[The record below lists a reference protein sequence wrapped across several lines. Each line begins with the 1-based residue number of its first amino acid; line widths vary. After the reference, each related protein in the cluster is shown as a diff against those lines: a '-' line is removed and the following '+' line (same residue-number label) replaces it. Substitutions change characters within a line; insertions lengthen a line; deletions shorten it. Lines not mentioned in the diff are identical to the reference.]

1 MEWARTAP
9 HGAFRLSEMML
20 SWSSPVRLMVLW
32 LLRIVDLSH
41 DKITTG
47 PPVLAVLISLSSSF
61 VGTQLVRNVTMNKT
75 VRVALVALLCV
86 GAAACQKKQEVK
98 APTPMPEQTTQTQTP
113 VSDGKYNPADLDTDA
128 CLRQRVVYFDF
139 DKTEIKPEFQQIM
152 ACHAKY
158 LQDRPTSHVRLEGNT
173 DERGTREYN
182 LGLGER
188 RGNAVSSAL
197 QSAGGSASQLE
208 VISYGKEKP
217 VCREHNE
224 DCWGKNRRVE
234 IVYTAQ

>member
-1 MEWARTAP
+1 
-9 HGAFRLSEMML
+9 
-20 SWSSPVRLMVLW
+20 
-32 LLRIVDLSH
+32 
-41 DKITTG
+41 
-47 PPVLAVLISLSSSF
+47 
-61 VGTQLVRNVTMNKT
+61 MNNT
-75 VRVALVALLCV
+75 VRIALVALLCV
-86 GAAACQKKQEVK
+86 GAAACSKKPEVK
-98 APTPMPEQTTQTQTP
+98 PQPPVEQTAPEPTAP
-113 VSDGKYNPADLDTDA
+113 VSDGKYTPADLDTDA

-139 DKTEIKPEFQQIM
+139 DKSEIKPEFQQIM

-158 LQDRPTSHVRLEGNT
+158 LQDRPSAQMRLEGNT

-188 RGNAVSSAL
+188 RANAVDSAL
-197 QSAGGSASQLE
+197 QANGASASQMT

-224 DCWGKNRRVE
+224 DCWSKNRRVE

>member
-1 MEWARTAP
+1 
-9 HGAFRLSEMML
+9 
-20 SWSSPVRLMVLW
+20 
-32 LLRIVDLSH
+32 
-41 DKITTG
+41 
-47 PPVLAVLISLSSSF
+47 
-61 VGTQLVRNVTMNKT
+61 MNKT
-75 VRVALVALLCV
+75 ARVALVALLCI
-86 GAAACQKKQEVK
+86 GAAACSKKQEVK
-98 APTPMPEQTTQTQTP
+98 PQPQPEQPPATQP
-113 VSDGKYNPADLDTDA
+113 APESNKYTPADLDTDA

-158 LQDRPTSHVRLEGNT
+158 LQDRPESHIRLEGNT

-188 RGNAVSSAL
+188 RGNAVSDAL
-197 QSAGGSASQLE
+197 QANGGSASQLE

-224 DCWGKNRRVE
+224 DCWSKNRRVE
-234 IVYTAQ
+234 IVYTAK

>member
-1 MEWARTAP
+1 
-9 HGAFRLSEMML
+9 
-20 SWSSPVRLMVLW
+20 
-32 LLRIVDLSH
+32 
-41 DKITTG
+41 
-47 PPVLAVLISLSSSF
+47 
-61 VGTQLVRNVTMNKT
+61 MNKT

-86 GAAACQKKQEVK
+86 GAAACSKKQEVK
-98 APTPMPEQTTQTQTP
+98 PQAPASEPIAQTQP
-113 VSDGKYNPADLDTDA
+113 SENNGKYTPADLDTDA
-128 CLRQRVVYFDF
+128 CLRQRIVYFDF

-158 LQDRPTSHVRLEGNT
+158 LQDRPDSQVRLEGNT

-188 RGNAVSSAL
+188 RGNAVSDAL
-197 QSAGGSASQLE
+197 QSNGGSASQLN

-234 IVYTAQ
+234 IVYTAK

>member
-1 MEWARTAP
+1 
-9 HGAFRLSEMML
+9 
-20 SWSSPVRLMVLW
+20 
-32 LLRIVDLSH
+32 
-41 DKITTG
+41 
-47 PPVLAVLISLSSSF
+47 
-61 VGTQLVRNVTMNKT
+61 MNKT

-86 GAAACQKKQEVK
+86 GAAACSKKQEVK
-98 APTPMPEQTTQTQTP
+98 SAPQPEQAPVTQPAQN
-113 VSDGKYNPADLDTDA
+113 DGKYKLGDLDTDA

-158 LQDRPTSHVRLEGNT
+158 LQDRPEAHVRLEGNT

-188 RGNAVSSAL
+188 RGNAVSDAL
-197 QSAGGSASQLE
+197 QAAGGSAGQLE

-224 DCWGKNRRVE
+224 DCWSKNRRVE

>member
-1 MEWARTAP
+1 
-9 HGAFRLSEMML
+9 
-20 SWSSPVRLMVLW
+20 
-32 LLRIVDLSH
+32 
-41 DKITTG
+41 
-47 PPVLAVLISLSSSF
+47 
-61 VGTQLVRNVTMNKT
+61 MNKT

-86 GAAACQKKQEVK
+86 GAAACSKKQEVK
-98 APTPMPEQTTQTQTP
+98 PQPQPEPMAQTQAPQT
-113 VSDGKYNPADLDTDA
+113 SGKYGPQDLDTDA

-139 DKTEIKPEFQQIM
+139 DKEEIKPEFQQIM
-152 ACHAKY
+152 QCHAKY
-158 LQDRPTSHVRLEGNT
+158 LQDRPMAQIRLEGNA

-197 QSAGGSASQLE
+197 QSNGGSASQIN

-224 DCWGKNRRVE
+224 DCWSKNRRVE
-234 IVYTAQ
+234 IVYTAK

>member
-1 MEWARTAP
+1 
-9 HGAFRLSEMML
+9 
-20 SWSSPVRLMVLW
+20 
-32 LLRIVDLSH
+32 
-41 DKITTG
+41 
-47 PPVLAVLISLSSSF
+47 
-61 VGTQLVRNVTMNKT
+61 MNKT
-75 VRVALVALLCV
+75 ARVALVALLCI
-86 GAAACQKKQEVK
+86 GAAACSKKQEVK
-98 APTPMPEQTTQTQTP
+98 PQPQPEPQPQTQP
-113 VSDGKYNPADLDTDA
+113 APESNKYSPADLDTDA

-158 LQDRPTSHVRLEGNT
+158 LQDRPESHIRLEGNT

-188 RGNAVSSAL
+188 RGNAVSDAL
-197 QSAGGSASQLE
+197 QANGGSASQLE

-224 DCWGKNRRVE
+224 DCWSKNRRVE
-234 IVYTAQ
+234 IVYTAK

>member
-1 MEWARTAP
+1 
-9 HGAFRLSEMML
+9 
-20 SWSSPVRLMVLW
+20 
-32 LLRIVDLSH
+32 
-41 DKITTG
+41 
-47 PPVLAVLISLSSSF
+47 
-61 VGTQLVRNVTMNKT
+61 MNKT
-75 VRVALVALLCV
+75 ARVALVALLCI
-86 GAAACQKKQEVK
+86 GAAACSKKQEVK
-98 APTPMPEQTTQTQTP
+98 PQPQPEQQPQTQP
-113 VSDGKYNPADLDTDA
+113 APESNKYTPADLDTDA

-158 LQDRPTSHVRLEGNT
+158 LQDRPESHVRLEGNT

-188 RGNAVSSAL
+188 RGNAVSDAL
-197 QSAGGSASQLE
+197 QANGGAASQIN

-224 DCWGKNRRVE
+224 DCWSKNRRVE